1 LGFFIYPKI
10 VTFVSNKTKKLIM
23 EPISMALA
31 GAGLAAKA
39 YGGVQSYRNQRKMEG
54 QLRDLQKTPMARFT
68 IDPKVRD
75 MYAQSISEASTPE
88 GYGGAT
94 ISNFRQGIGRNIR
107 GRFRNALSVS
117 GGSGSR
123 GINAVLNSQ
132 GMDAYN
138 QFAQGDEG
146 IRRSNRNMGLNR
158 SMNIANQFQS
168 ARDRNTSFNQN
179 YRLQTERAL
188 GEGIRSQRDYR
199 TNMITG
205 AGSDLLTAGLGYGD
219 NFALPERPTYSRS
232 RELYN
237 LI

>member
-1 LGFFIYPKI
+1 
-10 VTFVSNKTKKLIM
+10 M
-23 EPISMALA
+23 EPVSATMAGL
-31 GAGLAAKA
+31 GLAAKA
-39 YGGVQSYRNQRKMEG
+39 YGGVQSYRMQRKMEN
-54 QLRDLQKTPMARFT
+54 QLRDLQKTPMAKYT
-68 IDPKVRD
+68 IDPKVRGL
-75 MYAQSISEASTPE
+75 YEQSIAEASKPE

-94 ISNFRQGIGRNIR
+94 VSSFRQGIGRNIR
-107 GRFRNALSVS
+107 GRFRNAMSVS

-138 QFAQGDEG
+138 QFAVGDENL
-146 IRRSNRNMGLNR
+146 RRSNRNMALNR
-158 SMNIANQFQS
+158 SQGYANQFQNIK
-168 ARDRNTSFNQN
+168 DRNTSFDQN

-199 TNMITG
+199 TNMISG
-205 AGSDLLTAGLGYGD
+205 AGNDLITAGIGYGD